1 MSNVLEAAL
10 AQYEKNTQPSTSAQ
24 KISSEERLKMYF
36 AAILPKGQTSGMKR
50 IRILPPAE
58 GQQLFW
64 TEKYFHEVQVDK
76 KWVKLYDPA
85 QDGER
90 SPLNDVGDAL
100 RMTGSEAD
108 KKLAGQYR
116 ARKFYI
122 LRVIDR
128 DNEQDGVKF
137 WRIKHSLKNDG
148 AYNKIMDLMKA
159 KKEDITDPEV
169 GRDVTLTLTVVKN
182 PMGGEYTA
190 ITSVIPE
197 DKSPLSENAEQK
209 TAWLGNTLTWQDA
222 YPKKAIEYL
231 QGVSEGYV
239 PKWNDK
245 IKKWVYGEE
254 AEAMLGGA
262 PVSNVELP
270 DPQEDDE
277 ADENLPF

>member
-10 AQYEKNTQPSTSAQ
+10 AQYEKNTQPSSSAQ
-24 KISSEERLKMYF
+24 RISSEERLKMYF

-50 IRILPPAE
+50 IRILPPLE
-58 GQQLFW
+58 GQQVFW

-85 QDGER
+85 QDGEK
-90 SPLNDVGDAL
+90 SPLNEVGDAL

-116 ARKFYI
+116 SRKFYI
-122 LRVIDR
+122 FRVIDR

-137 WRIKHSLKNDG
+137 WRIKHSLKSDG
-148 AYNKIMDLMKA
+148 AYNKIMDVMKA
-159 KKEDITDPEV
+159 KREDITDPET
-169 GRDVTLTLTVVKN
+169 GRDLTLTLNVLKN
-182 PMGGEYTA
+182 PLGGEYTA
-190 ITSVIPE
+190 ITSVIPD
-197 DKSPLSENAEQK
+197 DKSPLSENKEQK
-209 TAWLGNTLTWQDA
+209 ELWLSNVLTWQDA
-222 YPKKAIEYL
+222 YSKKPIEYL
-231 QGVSEGYV
+231 QGVAEGYV

-245 IKKWVYGEE
+245 LKKFVYGEE
-254 AEAMLGGA
+254 AEAMLGGGSTTSA
-262 PVSNVELP
+262 DLP

>member
-10 AQYEKNTQPSTSAQ
+10 AQYKKNTQTNTSSQ

-50 IRILPPAE
+50 IRILPPLE
-58 GQQLFW
+58 GQELFW

-85 QDGER
+85 QDGDR
-90 SPLNDVGDAL
+90 SPLNEVGEAL
-100 RMTGSEAD
+100 KMTGSEAD
-108 KKLAGQYR
+108 RKLAGQYKS
-116 ARKFYI
+116 RKFYI

-148 AYNKIMDLMKA
+148 AYNKIMDLMYA
-159 KKEDITDPEV
+159 KKEDITDPET
-169 GRDVTLTLTVVKN
+169 GRDLTLTLSVLKN
-182 PMGGEYTA
+182 PMGGEYTS

-197 DKSPLSENAEQK
+197 DKSPLSENEEQK
-209 TAWLGNTLTWQDA
+209 NLWLSNQLTWQDA
-222 YPKKAIEYL
+222 YSKKPVEYL
-231 QGVSEGYV
+231 QGVAEGYV

-245 IKKWVYGEE
+245 IKKFVYGEE
-254 AEAMLGGA
+254 AEEMMGNS
-262 PVSNVELP
+262 VSTPSLP
-270 DPQEDDE
+270 DPQEDDD

>member
-1 MSNVLEAAL
+1 MTNALQAAL
-10 AQYEKNTQPSTSAQ
+10 ARYEKNTQSNTSTQ

-36 AAILPKGQTSGMKR
+36 AAILQKGQTSGIKR
-50 IRILPPAE
+50 LRILPAANGE
-58 GQQLFW
+58 ELFW

-85 QDGER
+85 QDNEN

-100 RMTGSEAD
+100 RMTGNEAD
-108 KKLAGQYR
+108 KKLAGTYR

-122 LRVIDR
+122 FRVIDR

-148 AYNKIMDLMKA
+148 VYNKIMDLMKV
-159 KKEDITDPEV
+159 KNEDITDIET
-169 GRDVTLTLTVVKN
+169 GRDITLTLNLIKN

-197 DKSPLSENAEQK
+197 DKSKLSQDDEQMEL
-209 TAWLGNTLTWQDA
+209 WLGSTLTWKDA

-231 QGVSEGYV
+231 EGVAQGYT

-245 IKKWVYGEE
+245 MKKWVYGEE
-254 AEAMLGGA
+254 AEAMLGGTNT
-262 PVSNVELP
+262 NVEVL
-270 DPQEDDE
+270 DPQIDDE
-277 ADENLPF
+277 ADEDLPF

>member
-10 AQYEKNTQPSTSAQ
+10 AQYEKNTQPSSSSQ

-50 IRILPPAE
+50 IRILPPLE

-90 SPLNDVGDAL
+90 SPLNEVGEAL
-100 RMTGSEAD
+100 KMTGSEAD
-108 KKLAGQYR
+108 RKLAGQYK

-148 AYNKIMDLMKA
+148 AYNKIMDLIKA
-159 KKEDITDPEV
+159 KREDITDPET
-169 GRDVTLTLTVVKN
+169 GRDLTLTLTVLKN

-197 DKSPLSENAEQK
+197 DRSPLSENAEQK
-209 TAWLGNTLTWQDA
+209 SLWVNNQLTWQDA
-222 YPKKAIEYL
+222 YSKKPVEYL
-231 QGVSEGYV
+231 EGVAEGYV
-239 PKWNDK
+239 PKWNDN
-245 IKKWVYGEE
+245 IKKYVYGEE
-254 AEAMLGGA
+254 AEAMLGNTT
-262 PVSNVELP
+262 PSVSVP

>member
-1 MSNVLEAAL
+1 MSNVLQAAL
-10 AQYEKNTQPSTSAQ
+10 AQYEKNTKSNTSQQ

-58 GQQLFW
+58 GQDLFW
-64 TEKYFHEVQVDK
+64 VEKYFHEIQVDK

-85 QDGER
+85 QDGDI
-90 SPLNDVGDAL
+90 SPLNNVAEAL
-100 RMTGSEAD
+100 KMTGSEEN

-148 AYNKIMDLMKA
+148 AYNKIMDIVKA
-159 KKEDITDPEV
+159 KNEDISNPEI
-169 GRDVTLTLTVVKN
+169 GRDLTITLSVIKN

-190 ITSVIPE
+190 ITSVIPD
-197 DKSPLSENAEQK
+197 DKSPLSTNEEQK
-209 TAWLGNTLTWQDA
+209 VLWLSNPMTWRDA
-222 YPKKAIEYL
+222 YSIKPVEYL
-231 QGVSEGYV
+231 QGVSEGYS
-239 PKWNDK
+239 PRWNNDM
-245 IKKWVYGEE
+245 KKFVYGEE
-254 AEAMLGGA
+254 AEMLLSSSGAMT
-262 PVSNVELP
+262 PVV
-270 DPQEDDE
+270 DPQENEVEDE
-277 ADENLPF
+277 DLPF

>member
-1 MSNVLEAAL
+1 MSNVLQAAL
-10 AQYEKNTQPSTSAQ
+10 AQYEKNTKSNTSQQ

-58 GQQLFW
+58 GEQLFW
-64 TEKYFHEVQVDK
+64 TEKYFHEIQVDK

-85 QDGER
+85 QDGEK
-90 SPLNDVGDAL
+90 SPLNEVADAL
-100 RMTGSEAD
+100 KMTGSEAD
-108 KKLAGQYR
+108 RKLAGQYR

-148 AYNKIMDLMKA
+148 AYNKIMDIVKA
-159 KKEDITDPEV
+159 KNEDISDPEN
-169 GRDVTLTLTVVKN
+169 GRDLTITLSVLKN

-190 ITSVIPE
+190 ITSVIPD
-197 DKSPLSENAEQK
+197 DKSPISTNEEQK
-209 TAWLGNTLTWQDA
+209 ATWLGNTMTWREA
-222 YPKKAIEYL
+222 YSMKPVEYL
-231 QGVSEGYV
+231 QGIAEGYT
-239 PKWNDK
+239 PRWNND

-254 AEAMLGGA
+254 AEMLLTPNASSA
-262 PVSNVELP
+262 PVV
-270 DPQEDDE
+270 DPQEDDAE
-277 ADENLPF
+277 DENLPF

>member
-10 AQYEKNTQPSTSAQ
+10 AQYEKNTQPSSSAQ
-24 KISSEERLKMYF
+24 RISSEERLKMYF

-50 IRILPPAE
+50 IRILPPLE
-58 GQQLFW
+58 GQQVFW

-85 QDGER
+85 QDGEK
-90 SPLNDVGDAL
+90 SPLNEVGDAL

-116 ARKFYI
+116 SRKFYI
-122 LRVIDR
+122 FRVIDR

-137 WRIKHSLKNDG
+137 WRIKHSLKSDG
-148 AYNKIMDLMKA
+148 AYNKIMDVMKA
-159 KKEDITDPEV
+159 KREDITDPET
-169 GRDVTLTLTVVKN
+169 GRDLTLTLNVLKN
-182 PMGGEYTA
+182 PLGGEYTA
-190 ITSVIPE
+190 ITSVIPD
-197 DKSPLSENAEQK
+197 DKSPLSENKEQK
-209 TAWLGNTLTWQDA
+209 ELWLSNVLTWQDA
-222 YPKKAIEYL
+222 YSKKPIEYL
-231 QGVSEGYV
+231 QGVAEGYV

-245 IKKWVYGEE
+245 LKKFVYGEE
-254 AEAMLGGA
+254 AEAMLGGG
-262 PVSNVELP
+262 STSSTDLP

>member
-10 AQYEKNTQPSTSAQ
+10 AQYEKNTQPSSSSQ
-24 KISSEERLKMYF
+24 RISSEERLKMYF

-50 IRILPPAE
+50 IRILPPLE
-58 GQQLFW
+58 GQDLFW

-100 RMTGSEAD
+100 KMTGSEAD
-108 KKLAGQYR
+108 RKLAGQYK

-148 AYNKIMDLMKA
+148 AYNKIMDLIKA
-159 KKEDITDPEV
+159 KKEDITNPET
-169 GRDVTLTLTVVKN
+169 GRDLTLTLTVIKN

-197 DKSPLSENAEQK
+197 DRSPLSDNQEQK
-209 TAWLGNTLTWQDA
+209 NLWVDNQLTWQDA
-222 YPKKAIEYL
+222 YSKKPVEYL
-231 QGVSEGYV
+231 QGVAEGYI

-245 IKKWVYGEE
+245 IKKYVYGEE
-254 AEAMLGGA
+254 AEAMLGNSS
-262 PVSNVELP
+262 VNISLP
-270 DPQEDDE
+270 DPQDDE
-277 ADENLPF
+277 DTDENLPF

>member
-10 AQYEKNTQPSTSAQ
+10 AQYEKNTQPSSSSQ

-50 IRILPPAE
+50 IRILPPLE
-58 GQQLFW
+58 GQDLFW

-90 SPLNDVGDAL
+90 SPLNEVGDAL
-100 RMTGSEAD
+100 KMTGSEAD
-108 KKLAGQYR
+108 RKLAGQYK

-122 LRVIDR
+122 LRVIYS
-128 DNEQDGVKF
+128 DNEQDVVKF

-148 AYNKIMDLMKA
+148 AYNKIMDLIKA
-159 KKEDITDPEV
+159 KKEDITDPNT
-169 GRDVTLTLTVVKN
+169 GRDVTITLTVIKN

-190 ITSVIPE
+190 ITSIIPE
-197 DKSPLSENAEQK
+197 DRAPLSENEEQK
-209 TAWLGNTLTWQDA
+209 NLWLSNQLTWQDA
-222 YPKKAIEYL
+222 YSKKPVEYL
-231 QGVSEGYV
+231 EGVAEGYV

-245 IKKWVYGEE
+245 IKKYVYGEE
-254 AEAMLGGA
+254 AEVLLGNT
-262 PVSNVELP
+262 SSTTTLP